1 MQLSGA
7 SFILRMKSRVLLRSK
22 VGIIMVSICLHGVIS
37 WSQASGRGRFGP
49 TKTVITE
56 KYHPSVFKFCLTW
69 TVYYISNKMTKFYD
83 DVYSFEP
90 VGGCQFLKLYI
101 SMFEKRLESP
111 QWLLAVSKPKVRM
124 RVTSAWGQELPDYYQ
139 VVSHFA
145 RHAMWFICMGILK
158 IVNCECWN
166 TQPFHHFQVGPDIKL
181 DLWSHII

>member
-124 RVTSAWGQELPDYYQ
+124 RVTSAWGLARNIWLNYEGRRPEFSQNGGYAAG
-139 VVSHFA
+139 FA
-145 RHAMWFICMGILK
+145 ERLK
-158 IVNCECWN
+158 AIAC
-166 TQPFHHFQVGPDIKL
+166 
-181 DLWSHII
+181 HITADFVMLACCRLNF